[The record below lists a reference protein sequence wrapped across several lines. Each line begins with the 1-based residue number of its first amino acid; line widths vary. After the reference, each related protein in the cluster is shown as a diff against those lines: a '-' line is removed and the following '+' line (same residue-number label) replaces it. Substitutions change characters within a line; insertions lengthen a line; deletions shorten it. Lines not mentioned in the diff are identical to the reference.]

1 MNQKVTLAAL
11 LTVLLAAAVY
21 YQSSPSAESVNSDN
35 VLDLTCGFTD
45 DFANF
50 IKNNGKDSTIQDTRH
65 GTSTGQILSALPL
78 EGRHRLRRKL

>member
-1 MNQKVTLAAL
+1 MNQKVTLAVL
-11 LTVLLAAAVY
+11 LTALLAAGVY
-21 YQSSPSAESVNSDN
+21 YQSSPSAETVNSDK
-35 VLDLTCGFTD
+35 VLDFTCGFTD

-78 EGRHRLRRKL
+78 GVRHRQRRKL